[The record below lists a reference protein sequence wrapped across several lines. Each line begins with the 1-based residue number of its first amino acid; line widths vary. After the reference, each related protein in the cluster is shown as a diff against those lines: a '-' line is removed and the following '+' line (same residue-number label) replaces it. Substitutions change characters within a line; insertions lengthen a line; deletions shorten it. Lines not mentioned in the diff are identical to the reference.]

1 MLKRWLLMGAVIIC
15 VGLLAWY
22 VLPSSQKRLTEGN
35 TAPDYVLPNL
45 AGQTFSLPKD
55 SVVLLNFW
63 ATWCPPCREE
73 MPSMAQLH
81 QTMGKRGLRIVAI
94 SVDRD
99 PQALTAFV
107 REYNLPFQVLHD
119 VDSNTSRTYGV
130 FRYPESFLIDHK
142 GVVRRH
148 VVGAIDWLSP
158 NVMRDIEAMLA
169 EKA

>member
-1 MLKRWLLMGAVIIC
+1 MLKRWLLMGAVIIS

-22 VLPSSQKRLTEGN
+22 VLPSSQKRVAEGD

-45 AGQTFSLPKD
+45 AGQSYSLPKG

-63 ATWCPPCREE
+63 ATWCPPCRQE

-81 QTMGKRGLRIVAI
+81 QTMGERGLHIVAI

-119 VDSNTSRTYGV
+119 VESNISRTYGV
-130 FRYPESFLIDHK
+130 FRYPESFLIDRK
-142 GVVRRH
+142 GIVRRH
-148 VVGAIDWLSP
+148 VVGAIDWMSP

-169 EKA
+169 ET

>member
-1 MLKRWLLMGAVIIC
+1 MLKRWLLMGAVIIS
-15 VGLLAWY
+15 VALMAWY
-22 VLPSSQKRLTEGN
+22 VLPSSQKRVAEGSS
-35 TAPDYVLPNL
+35 APDFVLPNL

-63 ATWCPPCREE
+63 ATWCPPCRQE

-81 QTMGKRGLRIVAI
+81 QTMAKRGLRVVAI

-107 REYNLPFQVLHD
+107 REYNLKFQVLHD
-119 VDSNTSRTYGV
+119 NQSNISRTYGV
-130 FRYPESFLIDHK
+130 FRYPESFLIDRK

-148 VVGAIDWLSP
+148 VVGAIDWMSP
-158 NVMRDIEAMLA
+158 NVLRDIEAMLA
-169 EKA
+169 ET